1 MADSGTM
8 KTFAIIGA
16 AGYIA
21 PRHMKAIKEVGGDLV
36 AAYDRSDSVGVLD
49 RWFPKCELHRN
60 PQDMVS
66 LCKKVDYVVICTPN
80 YRHVQDIMTFGDH
93 SQVICEKPLAI
104 DMMQI
109 DTNQAFY
116 EDPIWG
122 HVNCILQLRLHPDV
136 KMIKRVIASA
146 GDKNC
151 CIHWVSPRGNWY
163 HSSWKGDIEKSGGI
177 LMNIGI
183 HIFDLMIHLFG
194 KPVGYQTMVLEKED
208 AAGFILFDSGFK
220 CDYWISTKLTVAATR
235 TLSIGDYDHDFTG
248 FEDLH
253 TESYCEILAG
263 RGFGIEDARPSIELV
278 NKIRHGIKL

>member
-1 MADSGTM
+1 M

-49 RWFPKCELHRN
+49 KWFPKCELFTGTNKGMIKRCE
-60 PQDMVS
+60 S
-66 LCKKVDYVVICTPN
+66 VDYVVICTPN
-80 YRHVQDIMTFGDH
+80 HRHVSDILMFSTG
-93 SQVICEKPLAI
+93 QYGVICEKPLALNMDHI
-104 DMMQI
+104 DA
-109 DTNQAFY
+109 NQSY
-116 EDPIWG
+116 SQDPVWG

-136 KMIKRVIASA
+136 KVIRRVIASA

-151 CIHWVSPRGNWY
+151 CIHWSSPRGNWY
-163 HSSWKGDIEKSGGI
+163 HCSWKGDVEKSGGI

-194 KPVGYQTMVLEKED
+194 KPVEYRTIGLEKES
-208 AAGFILFDSGFK
+208 AAGWVLFDSGFK
-220 CDYWISTKLTVAATR
+220 CEYLLSTSLDRKATR
-235 TLSIGDYDHDFTG
+235 KLSIGDYDHDFTG

-253 TESYCEILAG
+253 TESYREILAG

>member
-1 MADSGTM
+1 M

-36 AAYDRSDSVGVLD
+36 AAYDKSDSLGVLD
-49 RWFPKCELHRN
+49 KWFPKCAVFPNADSMRFICE
-60 PQDMVS
+60 S
-66 LCKKVDYVVICTPN
+66 LEPDYIVICTPN
-80 YRHVQDIMTFGDH
+80 YRHIQDILTFGRN
-93 SQVICEKPLAI
+93 SKVICEKPLALNMDHI
-104 DMMQI
+104 DA
-109 DTNQAFY
+109 NQSDS
-116 EDPIWG
+116 EDLVWG

-151 CIHWVSPRGNWY
+151 RICWSSPRGNWY

-194 KPVGYQTMVLEKED
+194 KPVEYRTIELEKES
-208 AAGFILFDSGFK
+208 ACGWILFDSGFK
-220 CDYWISTKLTVAATR
+220 CNYLLSTSLYDEATR

-253 TESYCEILAG
+253 TESYREILAG